1 MEYAFRI
8 REDLN
13 SIQSENQYN
22 IIVRFFEQLCKSNKW
37 ELSSIAK
44 YKPGKLY
51 KLVNCGATI
60 DYHRRCEIMDIS
72 DDKQYLEQNNIHVFD
87 SFSFFETNYLELGDI
102 VSHKYSNYF
111 GKITRIR
118 MGGWFVSYQ
127 VTHGDMTVE
136 LKSNTLIRVN

>member
-1 MEYAFRI
+1 MKYAFRI
-8 REDLN
+8 RENLN

-44 YKPGKLY
+44 YQPGKLY
-51 KLVNCGATI
+51 KLVNCGSH
-60 DYHRRCEIMDIS
+60 YEIMAIS
-72 DDKQYLEQNNIHVFD
+72 DNKQYLEQNNIQVFD

>member
-1 MEYAFRI
+1 MKYAFRI
-8 REDLN
+8 RENLN

-37 ELSSIAK
+37 EISSIAK
-44 YKPGKLY
+44 YQPGKLY
-51 KLVNCGATI
+51 ELVNCGSH
-60 DYHRRCEIMDIS
+60 YEIMAIS
-72 DDKQYLEQNNIHVFD
+72 DNKQYLEQNNIQVFD

>member
-8 REDLN
+8 REEFN
-13 SIQSENQYN
+13 FHHSETEYN
-22 IIVRFFEQLCKSNKW
+22 KIVNFFKQLCICNKW
-37 ELSSIAK
+37 NLSSIAH
-44 YKPGKLY
+44 YYPGKLY
-51 KLVNCGATI
+51 KLEECGSH
-60 DYHRRCEIMDIS
+60 YEIMAIS

-87 SFSFFETNYLELGDI
+87 SFSFFQTNYFELGDI

-118 MGGWFVSYQ
+118 MGGWYVSYQ

-136 LKSNTLIRVN
+136 LKSNTIIKIN